1 MVTDVIDATVP
12 RTDARLTDRDEG
24 THGWAPRWT
33 AAHTET
39 ARFLGTCVGA
49 GAVLGMVDAL
59 SRARGGQ

>member
-1 MVTDVIDATVP
+1 MATDMPAS
-12 RTDARLTDRDEG
+12 RTQARLTDRDG
-24 THGWAPRWT
+24 DTHGWAPRWT

-49 GAVLGMVDAL
+49 GAVLGMVAAM

>member
-1 MVTDVIDATVP
+1 MVTDATSRSEV
-12 RTDARLTDRDEG
+12 RLTDRGGG

-49 GAVLGMVDAL
+49 GAVMGMVA
-59 SRARGGQ
+59 SMRRARGGD